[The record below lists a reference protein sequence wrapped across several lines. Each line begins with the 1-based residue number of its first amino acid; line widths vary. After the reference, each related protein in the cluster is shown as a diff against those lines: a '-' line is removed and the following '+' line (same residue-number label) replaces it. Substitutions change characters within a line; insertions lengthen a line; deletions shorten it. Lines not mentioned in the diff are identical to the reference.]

1 MIYQRIAVAAAAAAA
16 LTADVTRI
24 GWLVAAE
31 KCITIAAIAVILLD
45 AAIAGTALYAPCRRL
60 AARWPSAVL
69 AGLAASSAV
78 IALALGAVPPLG
90 SSAPGQPLAPGPA
103 APGRPLIPAPPT
115 AVEFIISGYA
125 PADSYGGKPVIGYG
139 SGRFTGEAEPD
150 QINGTITYEVPF
162 SWAAHSYFVNVFL
175 AMTGHVTCKV
185 VLVGP
190 YPDRPVALSSAA
202 AAGELATCSAVAA
215 PGVILSGWL
224 SWQDQ
229 ARHLA
234 PAGSRNATT
243 AGPGPY
249 RPPVIGNGIAVL
261 GQQGYPPPASAATQP
276 HGTPG
281 QIQAGA

>member
-1 MIYQRIAVAAAAAAA
+1 MTLCQRTEVARPAPPCRRR
-16 LTADVTRI
+16 DQDR
-24 GWLVAAE
+24 WLVAAE

-69 AGLAASSAV
+69 AGRLPRRRNH
-78 IALALGAVPPLG
+78 LGLGAVPPLG

-103 APGRPLIPAPPT
+103 APGRSLIPAPPT

-162 SWAAHSYFVNVFL
+162 SWAAHSYFINVFL

-185 VLVGP
+185 VLAARTRTGRWHSAP
-190 YPDRPVALSSAA
+190 LRRPA
-202 AAGELATCSAVAA
+202 
-215 PGVILSGWL
+215 
-224 SWQDQ
+224 SWRP
-229 ARHLA
+229 ARRLRHL
-234 PAGSRNATT
+234 
-243 AGPGPY
+243 
-249 RPPVIGNGIAVL
+249 V
-261 GQQGYPPPASAATQP
+261 
-276 HGTPG
+276 
-281 QIQAGA
+281 